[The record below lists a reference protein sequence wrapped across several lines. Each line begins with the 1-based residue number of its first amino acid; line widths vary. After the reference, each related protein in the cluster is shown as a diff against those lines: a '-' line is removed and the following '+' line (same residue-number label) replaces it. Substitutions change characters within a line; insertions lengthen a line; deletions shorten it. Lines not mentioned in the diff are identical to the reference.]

1 MVAAAKATVE
11 SQREAAQRG
20 RKGTVAID
28 GSVAARGDIGNHDNV
43 ASKGRRGQQ
52 RGDVGEGDLGGR
64 GGKDSG
70 DKQGQ
75 RLLQRVMVR
84 LEAVATASGK
94 AAVRAGNN
102 GCSGL
107 RRPQGEMGKTTAG
120 PAIGYEKQR
129 RQRGSNGNGV
139 ETATAIGEMGKSV
152 AWGRRLAAATGSREE
167 RKKGQR

>member
-28 GSVAARGDIGNHDNV
+28 GSVAAGGDVGNHDNV
-43 ASKGRRGQQ
+43 VGKGRRGQQ
-52 RGDVGEGDLGGR
+52 RGDMGEGDFSGR
-64 GGKDSG
+64 GKDSG
-70 DKQGQ
+70 GKQGQ

-84 LEAVATASGK
+84 LEAVATTSGK

-120 PAIGYEKQR
+120 PTIGY
-129 RQRGSNGNGV
+129 G
-139 ETATAIGEMGKSV
+139 
-152 AWGRRLAAATGSREE
+152 
-167 RKKGQR
+167 

>member
-20 RKGTVAID
+20 GKGTVAID
-28 GSVAARGDIGNHDNV
+28 GSVAAGGDVGNHDNV
-43 ASKGRRGQQ
+43 VGKGRGQQ
-52 RGDVGEGDLGGR
+52 RGDMGEGDFSGR
-64 GGKDSG
+64 GKDSG
-70 DKQGQ
+70 GKQGQ

-84 LEAVATASGK
+84 LEAVATTSGK

-120 PAIGYEKQR
+120 PTIGY
-129 RQRGSNGNGV
+129 G
-139 ETATAIGEMGKSV
+139 
-152 AWGRRLAAATGSREE
+152 
-167 RKKGQR
+167 